1 MDQKNKRLE
10 AIFIAILKNYTVW
23 NMQQFITR
31 CYIKWIALYVENET
45 EQYHLQKRGQQLN
58 VDNEWWQC

>member
-10 AIFIAILKNYTVW
+10 AIFIAIFRKLYSLKHATIYYKMLYQMNS
-23 NMQQFITR
+23 
-31 CYIKWIALYVENET
+31 LYVENET

-58 VDNEWWQC
+58 VDNE